1 MRWMKTWRAWLAGSL
16 LLTVG
21 LLAGCGSTQNAPKT
35 ESTVLRYADNQV
47 TEYPGVVAGRYFA
60 GLVKER
66 THGRIV
72 IEMYDGGQLGDE
84 RNVVDLLRFG
94 SVDIARVGLGPLMRL
109 APQLQVLHMP
119 FLFRD
124 YDHFRH
130 TLDGDVGQELLNSM
144 TNDGIRGLTWYDSG
158 ARSFFNARHPVRSR
172 ADMAGLRLRVQTGPM
187 KDFVRAL
194 GAVPVVMNYGEIYAA
209 VRDGRLDGAENS
221 WPSYVGTSVFENA
234 VYFVQD
240 EHSRL
245 PDMQV
250 ISEHT
255 WEKLSPEDQQ
265 ILLECAQ
272 EAAEYEHELW
282 SGRDAEARQQALED
296 GVQVTELSPEAMAEF
311 QKAAEPVYAKYCAP
325 YQDLLARIRAVP

>member
-21 LLAGCGSTQNAPKT
+21 LLAGCGSMQTAPRT

-265 ILLECAQ
+265 ILLDCAQ
-272 EAAEYEHELW
+272 EAAVYEHELW
-282 SGRDAEARQQALED
+282 QARDAEVRQQALEA
-296 GVQVTELSPEAMAEF
+296 GVQMTELSPEAMAEF
-311 QKAAEPVYAKYCAP
+311 KKAAEPVYAKYCAP
-325 YQDLLARIRAVP
+325 YQELLARIRAVP

>member
-1 MRWMKTWRAWLAGSL
+1 
-16 LLTVG
+16 
-21 LLAGCGSTQNAPKT
+21 
-35 ESTVLRYADNQV
+35 
-47 TEYPGVVAGRYFA
+47 
-60 GLVKER
+60 
-66 THGRIV
+66 
-72 IEMYDGGQLGDE
+72 
-84 RNVVDLLRFG
+84 
-94 SVDIARVGLGPLMRL
+94 MRL